1 MKNSQIIIIVL
12 FLLMAVTSIIALTT
26 DNFLLMSKSQNV
38 QGLVD
43 LDMKANLG
51 VIKMVRNVIMNGNIL
66 ENNKE
71 DAVVCDNQTGNC
83 DEAKNLCQH
92 VQKMRI
98 ALFCILALLVI
109 TMCLS
114 QSKMIKS
121 QLLCLL
127 NVLLVLSVPV
137 LLIVVIV
144 YFTKIQLCMEK
155 EETNVKIQSSM
166 ILACVAVL
174 SGLIL
179 TVMLCGCVNL
189 KKLKKEI
196 N

>member
-26 DNFLLMSKSQNV
+26 DNFLLKIQSENV
-38 QGLVD
+38 KGVD
-43 LDMKANLG
+43 VDMKRNLG
-51 VIKMVRNVIMNGNIL
+51 IIKLIDNLTMNGIVFYDD
-66 ENNKE
+66 EE
-71 DAVVCDNQTGNC
+71 QAVVCDKQTGNC

-92 VQKMRI
+92 VQNMRI

-109 TMCLS
+109 TMFLS
-114 QSKMIKS
+114 QSKMIKK
-121 QLLCLL
+121 QVLCLL

-144 YFTKIQLCMEK
+144 YFTKIQLCIEK
-155 EETNVKIQSSM
+155 TEYNVEIQSSM
-166 ILACVAVL
+166 VLSCVAVIA
-174 SGLIL
+174 GLIL